1 MKSNKKLDDKNLPE
15 NKKDP
20 GRPTKHTDLELKTL
34 ALEVKKKLRGVELTY
49 SLLERETGIGR
60 NTWSRRLAEIIQE
73 LNKPVYRPIGL
84 TDSDEVYFPN
94 IRELFELYGHN
105 REKIISELEEYE
117 QDYYKLFEDFKKLKE
132 ESVKAK
138 AFEQK
143 IIKLEA
149 EIESLREKKSSY
161 KKLYENAVISGNYH
175 HLRERVGVSQKV
187 LDFKKDIRKNS
198 DLTNLQDFF
207 PSTEEIE
214 ETSTIQHEEKA
225 RKNLGELNKRFPNLL
240 KGDE

>member
-1 MKSNKKLDDKNLPE
+1 MKSNKKLDDKTPLE

-20 GRPTKHTDLELKTL
+20 GRPAKHTDLELKTL

-60 NTWSRRLAEIIQE
+60 NTWSRRLAESIQE

-94 IRELFELYGHN
+94 IREMFELYGHD

-132 ESVKAK
+132 ESVKASN
-138 AFEQK
+138 FEQK
-143 IIKLEA
+143 IIKLEL
-149 EIESLREKKSSY
+149 EIKSLREKKSSY

-175 HLRERVGVSQKV
+175 HLREGVGVSGKV
-187 LDFKKDIRKNS
+187 LDFEKDIRKNS

-225 RKNLGELNKRFPNLL
+225 RKNQRELNKRFPNLL

>member
-1 MKSNKKLDDKNLPE
+1 MKTNKKLEDKNPSE
-15 NKKDP
+15 NKKDR
-20 GRPTKHTDLELKTL
+20 GRPTKHNDLELKTL
-34 ALEVKKKLRGVELTY
+34 ALEVKKKLRGVEITY

-60 NTWSRRLAEIIQE
+60 NTWSRRLAESIQE
-73 LNKPVYRPIGL
+73 LNKPVYRPLGL

-132 ESVKAK
+132 ESVKAA

-143 IIKLEA
+143 IIELEA
-149 EIESLREKKSSY
+149 EIESLKEEKSSY

-175 HLRERVGVSQKV
+175 HLREGVGVSGKV
-187 LDFKKDIRKNS
+187 LNFEKDIRKNS

-225 RKNLGELNKRFPNLL
+225 RKNQGELNKLFPNLL

>member
-1 MKSNKKLDDKNLPE
+1 MKSNKNIDDKNPLE
-15 NKKDP
+15 NKRDP
-20 GRPTKHTDLELKTL
+20 GRPAKHTDLELKTL

-60 NTWSRRLAEIIQE
+60 NTWSRRLAESIQE

-94 IRELFELYGHN
+94 IREMFELYGHD

-132 ESVKAK
+132 ESIKVSN
-138 AFEQK
+138 FEQK
-143 IIKLEA
+143 IIKLEL
-149 EIESLREKKSSY
+149 EIKSLREEKSSY
-161 KKLYENAVISGNYH
+161 KKLYENAVISSHYY
-175 HLRERVGVSQKV
+175 HLREGVGVSQKV

-207 PSTEEIE
+207 PFTEEIE

-240 KGDE
+240 KGNE